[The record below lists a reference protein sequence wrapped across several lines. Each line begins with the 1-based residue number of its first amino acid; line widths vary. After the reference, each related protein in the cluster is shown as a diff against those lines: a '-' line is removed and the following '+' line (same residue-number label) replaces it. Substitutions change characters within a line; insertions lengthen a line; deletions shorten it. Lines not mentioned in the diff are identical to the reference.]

1 MFLIH
6 LYSKLLLQVENMRYL
21 VTWKFGTVPPEMAET
36 ALALNKATESWIEA
50 EIKAGTLVEVW
61 ATSDSNGGIA
71 LIEAES
77 NDVLHNKI
85 YETPYY
91 PFMQFEVTP
100 LTDIKLSLRAGQ
112 KFLKLMA
119 GK

>member
-1 MFLIH
+1 
-6 LYSKLLLQVENMRYL
+6 MRYL
-21 VTWKFGTVPPEMAET
+21 VTWKFGQVPPEMAET
-36 ALALNKATESWIEA
+36 ALALNIATEAWLEG
-50 EIKAGTLVEVW
+50 EKKAGTILEIW

-71 LIEAES
+71 LVEAES
-77 NDVLHNKI
+77 NDALHKKI

-100 LTDIKLSLRAGQ
+100 LTDMNLSFKAGQ
-112 KFLKLMA
+112 KFLKQMA